1 MLKEIEAG
9 RLETGAE
16 YRGEVSRGHS
26 KRRPRRGMGANCSR
40 DGRSL
45 GRQCDANVCVSAA
58 GAGQGVLE

>member
-1 MLKEIEAG
+1 
-9 RLETGAE
+9 
-16 YRGEVSRGHS
+16 
-26 KRRPRRGMGANCSR
+26 MGANCSR